1 MNAKT
6 SKALKLTGVAAAVA
20 LAYGLLA
27 APHNAPAPDPL
38 DNPAEAA
45 ATAVSVPAV
54 STQDLQR
61 PAVAQPLATPAT
73 ATPSAVP
80 GSAASPDQV
89 ASGKTDERDARGLVR
104 AVHEATLSAGMVSQI
119 VKMPFAEGGAFKKGD
134 LLVEFDCER
143 PLAEQRAAAA
153 AMQVEQK
160 TVETNQE
167 LEHFNSIGKFDLLIS
182 VSKLNKAKAELEAL
196 NAQIRQCKIV
206 APFTGR
212 VIENKMHLFESASV
226 SQPLLRIVDTS
237 NLELDVIVPSQWLQW
252 LRPGDAFSFK
262 VDETGSVN
270 KAVVDRLLPTVDPVS
285 KTIKIIGRLSDASAA
300 KTIPGMSGTASF
312 RSTES

>member
-1 MNAKT
+1 MNGKS
-6 SKALKLTGVAAAVA
+6 SKALKLGGIAVAVA

-27 APHNAPAPDPL
+27 SPHNLPQDAPLPNPL
-38 DNPAEAA
+38 GNPAVAAEAPS
-45 ATAVSVPAV
+45 VSVPAA
-54 STQDLQR
+54 STEDLQR
-61 PAVAQPLATPAT
+61 PAVAQPLAAPA
-73 ATPSAVP
+73 AAAAAPAAPAAV
-80 GSAASPDQV
+80 APDKAQ
-89 ASGKTDERDARGLVR
+89 GRDARGLVR
-104 AVHEATLSAGMVSQI
+104 AVHEATLSAGMVAQI

-167 LEHFNSIGKFDLLIS
+167 LERFNSIGKFDLLIS

-252 LRPGDAFSFK
+252 LRPGAAFSFK

-270 KAVVDRLLPTVDPVS
+270 QAVVDRLLPTVDPVS
-285 KTIKIIGRLSDASAA
+285 KTIKIIGRLGDASAA

-312 RSTES
+312 RNTES